1 MVIQV
6 ILINGGNQFSGT
18 ISGGAGVDGS
28 GSSDPGPKHTK
39 QNSSRPGLTREKG
52 KFKVQDQ
59 VSSI

>member
-1 MVIQV
+1 MIQV
-6 ILINGGNQFSGT
+6 ILVNSSNQFSGI
-18 ISGGAGVDGS
+18 ISGGAGVDGP

-59 VSSI
+59 VSTI